1 MSARTVLTAG
11 LTAAVAMFGVTCA
24 FHLLNQPSDLA
35 VAGGYVILLVMVAGA
50 VEWMRRVRK

>member
-11 LTAAVAMFGVTCA
+11 LAAAFAMFGVTCA

-35 VAGGYVILLVMVAGA
+35 VAGGYLLLLVMVAGA
-50 VEWMRRVRK
+50 VECVRRFRN